1 MRERRRYNKVVRFCS
16 RNGCISYIV
25 AGLGF
30 LRKRGRGS
38 TPFLLLCMF
47 LRLAELGQS
56 LIKVETL
63 RINRGEIRM
72 QIRLT
77 ALRDSAATRI
87 PSSADSDRSA
97 T

>member
-1 MRERRRYNKVVRFCS
+1 
-16 RNGCISYIV
+16 V

-56 LIKVETL
+56 LIRVETL
-63 RINRGEIRM
+63 RINRGER
-72 QIRLT
+72 
-77 ALRDSAATRI
+77 
-87 PSSADSDRSA
+87 
-97 T
+97 